1 MACCPV
7 NACYLAVA
15 AIASVQ
21 CPLPTGPGSPAL
33 NGLASGACATLGG
46 SVAVA
51 NACNCLIGTNAPGG
65 CGSGCSGTAGV
76 SIGYALYS
84 PLSSLVGGVAKLA
97 GQSVCP
103 GTTGYYCPSG
113 QTCRTG
119 TGPAPYCCNG
129 STDCYAQLNACADR
143 SWNQYRVTIGTYES
157 NFCCGNG
164 TIGVYR
170 SSNAD
175 RVGICA
181 TVLPA
186 MYITASTVTAGRCY
200 SSTTTSIIVTQ
211 STSSSSSTSTSL
223 INRSV
228 TTTTSVSTSTSTLV
242 ASNSNSVSQTPSS
255 TVSEST
261 SSTSTSSSSSAS
273 ASSSS
278 SSDSTSS
285 SSSTSTISSSS
296 STSLEGVSPSLPL
309 LESQSSSLAFS
320 SPISLALSSSIELS
334 TFIGPVTA
342 QSSTIAEPESTNSTI
357 TALPIETLSEP
368 CEASMCLFSRVVPTS
383 REL

>member
-129 STDCYAQLNACADR
+129 T
-143 SWNQYRVTIGTYES
+143 
-157 NFCCGNG
+157 
-164 TIGVYR
+164 
-170 SSNAD
+170 
-175 RVGICA
+175 
-181 TVLPA
+181 
-186 MYITASTVTAGRCY
+186 
-200 SSTTTSIIVTQ
+200 
-211 STSSSSSTSTSL
+211 
-223 INRSV
+223 
-228 TTTTSVSTSTSTLV
+228 
-242 ASNSNSVSQTPSS
+242 
-255 TVSEST
+255 
-261 SSTSTSSSSSAS
+261 
-273 ASSSS
+273 
-278 SSDSTSS
+278 
-285 SSSTSTISSSS
+285 
-296 STSLEGVSPSLPL
+296 
-309 LESQSSSLAFS
+309 
-320 SPISLALSSSIELS
+320 
-334 TFIGPVTA
+334 
-342 QSSTIAEPESTNSTI
+342 
-357 TALPIETLSEP
+357 
-368 CEASMCLFSRVVPTS
+368 
-383 REL
+383 